1 MLAKGLANDVIAR
14 MTDLD
19 DKMIEILRKSGVE

>member
-1 MLAKGLANDVIAR
+1 MIAKGLANDVIAR

>member
-1 MLAKGLANDVIAR
+1 MIAEGFSNDVIAR